1 MSKSNPPNKSR
12 GGKRKSSGSAD
23 SVASVLHNVVHTQK
37 SKADHLKSKLAALA
51 ETEIAKAI
59 SGPVDLEEEGFE
71 FESLGPGSSYCR
83 DGTEIRTKEQAK
95 AWRKE
100 KMTTFDHYYAPDKH
114 GRWKRRKRSGG
125 VLKKEAITLFPE
137 HGYIL
142 RALDSLGLDICP
154 LTRKLAD
161 KVTDAFDR
169 IDPNE
174 NVILT
179 SIHPNAGC
187 LHIDL
192 ITTRFCR
199 PTPEL
204 DKITLKNQ
212 NTRQGNNRSAHAGPA
227 LIALLRL
234 RERGLWPDEISR
246 DLDRFLRKRERAT
259 ESLPTDYL
267 VCDIVDRFLEEELP
281 KLYKGIPHLEKAV
294 EKAKTDYKQHIELVA
309 AKRLEEYKVA
319 NGKIAPDET
328 LEKLKRE
335 KEKRDQALAET
346 ETLEKESLELE
357 KAKSSLSEK
366 NSKLTKEI
374 KALESFASNK
384 ALYLK
389 NFEKTKTEVLNLKTE
404 YAKLLKQKER
414 VSAKI
419 IELNA
424 GIESE
429 KEIVREQTKL
439 AAVLDEILDSQKSLE
454 VLVVGALENFEKE
467 PTKKTYEDFFRHL
480 IALTQDC
487 REMLSQGFDTLDSIS
502 SKETLENENTDPD
515 SFEKKDGPEPEL

>member
-1 MSKSNPPNKSR
+1 M
-12 GGKRKSSGSAD
+12 
-23 SVASVLHNVVHTQK
+23 
-37 SKADHLKSKLAALA
+37 A

-95 AWRKE
+95 EWRNE
-100 KMTTFDHYYAPDKH
+100 KMTTFDHYYALDKH

-125 VLKKEAITLFPE
+125 VLKKQAATLFPE
-137 HGYIL
+137 HDYIL
-142 RALDSLGLDICP
+142 RALDSLGVDISP

-204 DKITLKNQ
+204 NKITLKNQ

-234 RERGLWPDEISR
+234 RERGVWPDELSK
-246 DLDRFLRKRERAT
+246 DLDKFLRKRERAT
-259 ESLPTDYL
+259 ERLPTDYL

-281 KLYKGIPHLEKAV
+281 KLHKGIPHLEKAV
-294 EKAKTDYKQHIELVA
+294 EKAKADYKQHIELVA
-309 AKRLEEYKVA
+309 AKRLHEFKVA
-319 NGKIAPDET
+319 KGDIAPDET
-328 LEKLKRE
+328 LEKLRE
-335 KEKRDQALAET
+335 EKARKEEELKEAQKYLQDSEKALHDQKGKLET
-346 ETLEKESLELE
+346 LKSESTKLHQETQEIEKQLTKTKNSNETLSNTISDKQKETLKLESEVETLERKTADIKIKFRELRTLGENLIRRFKRLQDFCRTINDTITLQEEVSNSTQQALGAHRKDSKASNPLFESLYGHLVQYIKKNTAGTLKTLEEKSKPLE
-357 KAKSSLSEK
+357 KQIRDFESEAKPSLPQESERER
-366 NSKLTKEI
+366 KEI
-374 KALESFASNK
+374 
-384 ALYLK
+384 
-389 NFEKTKTEVLNLKTE
+389 
-404 YAKLLKQKER
+404 
-414 VSAKI
+414 
-419 IELNA
+419 
-424 GIESE
+424 
-429 KEIVREQTKL
+429 
-439 AAVLDEILDSQKSLE
+439 
-454 VLVVGALENFEKE
+454 
-467 PTKKTYEDFFRHL
+467 
-480 IALTQDC
+480 
-487 REMLSQGFDTLDSIS
+487 
-502 SKETLENENTDPD
+502 
-515 SFEKKDGPEPEL
+515 